1 MKIMKKSV
9 ARMAPLLLLLLAML
23 LMSTMV
29 GCGKSTAPGANIAGG
44 VYKQSGY
51 TLMKW
56 EEGLAIM
63 IWHDAIAASNSH
75 GSSSTGSSVYTLK
88 GHAESKNGTRVEWD
102 LETSDGKTAQF
113 IIDNTNYDL
122 SEGALFIIST
132 KTGTIT
138 IMQLNRDLSDVQ
150 PEYDSCVAFGEN
162 DLDVADFLMGNSNE

>member
-1 MKIMKKSV
+1 MNKNV
-9 ARMAPLLLLLLAML
+9 VRMVPLLLLFLAML
-23 LMSTMV
+23 LMSTMF

-44 VYKQSGY
+44 VYEQSGY
-51 TLMKW
+51 MLMKW
-56 EEGLAIM
+56 EEGLTIM
-63 IWHDAIAASNSH
+63 IWHDAIVASNSH

-88 GHAESKNGTRVEWD
+88 GHAESENGIRVEWD

-132 KTGTIT
+132 KTGTTT

-150 PEYDSCVAFGEN
+150 PEHDSCVAFGEN
-162 DLDVADFLMGNSNE
+162 DPDVADFINGNPNE

>member
-1 MKIMKKSV
+1 MKKCVVLMLS
-9 ARMAPLLLLLLAML
+9 LLLLLLAML
-23 LMSTMV
+23 LISTIV

-51 TLMKW
+51 MLMKW

-75 GSSSTGSSVYTLK
+75 GSSSTESSVYTLK
-88 GHAESKNGTRVEWD
+88 GYAESENGIRVEWD

-132 KTGTIT
+132 KTGTTT
-138 IMQLNRDLSDVQ
+138 IMQLNRDLSSVQ

-162 DLDVADFLMGNSNE
+162 DPDVVYFIRGTSNEQ